1 MRKEFSA
8 SRVLSLFV
16 GVLFFLL
23 SASCGGG
30 GGDDEEDI
38 QTLDSYDFNLSFL
51 DDDPVVVASESGS
64 WIRMEGRGED
74 SQILGSYDVDGNTIT
89 LDEDYGVKASTNIF
103 GFVRA
108 TLINLD
114 TDIVSVDGDYPR
126 AGAVSL
132 AVEDPDTSEILYT
145 VTLTISTVGSDTT
158 VSLEY
163 FIDSNL
169 QGTADYDWNTFE
181 GLFWNGAADEWQRQA
196 SYAWYVLNFHLYQV
210 KFVVETLTL
219 IGEHDTELQSGS
231 VTVNGDRYPPVTG
244 TVGTMVL
251 RCTSG
256 NGGPGSDFSQTF
268 TEYWENDPDDE
279 LDSLMDGIINYRGFL
294 ETVDEAR
301 QVITAIGFW
310 PGGTEDPGG
319 VFFGEEGLTVSETD
333 ETSLGTFE
341 ETTSYNISGSYAI
354 MFYEHDNG

>member
-114 TDIVSVDGDYPR
+114 TDIVYLSP
-126 AGAVSL
+126 L
-132 AVEDPDTSEILYT
+132 AEFPDHF
-145 VTLTISTVGSDTT
+145 
-158 VSLEY
+158 
-163 FIDSNL
+163 FIDL
-169 QGTADYDWNTFE
+169 LTGEVAVGAQADDRR
-181 GLFWNGAADEWQRQA
+181 GQAAKR
-196 SYAWYVLNFHLYQV
+196 L
-210 KFVVETLTL
+210 
-219 IGEHDTELQSGS
+219 
-231 VTVNGDRYPPVTG
+231 
-244 TVGTMVL
+244 
-251 RCTSG
+251 
-256 NGGPGSDFSQTF
+256 
-268 TEYWENDPDDE
+268 
-279 LDSLMDGIINYRGFL
+279 
-294 ETVDEAR
+294 
-301 QVITAIGFW
+301 
-310 PGGTEDPGG
+310 
-319 VFFGEEGLTVSETD
+319 
-333 ETSLGTFE
+333 
-341 ETTSYNISGSYAI
+341 
-354 MFYEHDNG
+354 

>member
-1 MRKEFSA
+1 MGKEFSA
-8 SRVLSLFV
+8 SRVLSVLV
-16 GVLFFLL
+16 GVLFFLF

-51 DDDPVVVASESGS
+51 DDDPMVVASGEGS
-64 WIRMEGRGED
+64 WIRMEGRTDD
-74 SQILGSYDVDGNTIT
+74 SQILGSFDVDENAIT
-89 LDEDYGVKASTNIF
+89 LDEDYGLKATTNIF
-103 GFVRA
+103 GAALA

-114 TDIVSVDGDYPR
+114 TDIVSVDGDHPT

-145 VTLTISTVGSDTT
+145 VTFTISTDGSGTT
-158 VSLEY
+158 VGLEY
-163 FIDSNL
+163 FIDDIP
-169 QGTADYDWNTFE
+169 QETAEYDWNTFE
-181 GLFWNGAADEWQRQA
+181 ELFWNGEADEWQRQA

-210 KFVVETLTL
+210 KNVVETLTL
-219 IGEHDTELQSGS
+219 IGEHDTELQGGS
-231 VTVNGDRYPPVTG
+231 VTINGDRYPPVTG

-256 NGGPGSDFSQTF
+256 DGGPGSDFSQTF
-268 TEYWENDPDDE
+268 TDFWENDPDDE
-279 LDSLMDGIINYRGFL
+279 LDSLMDGVINYRGYL
-294 ETVDEAR
+294 ENVDEAR

-310 PGGTEDPGG
+310 PGGSEDPGG
-319 VFFGEEGLTVSETD
+319 VFFDEEGLTVYETD
-333 ETSLGTFE
+333 ETSPGTFE

-354 MFYEHDNG
+354 MFYEHE